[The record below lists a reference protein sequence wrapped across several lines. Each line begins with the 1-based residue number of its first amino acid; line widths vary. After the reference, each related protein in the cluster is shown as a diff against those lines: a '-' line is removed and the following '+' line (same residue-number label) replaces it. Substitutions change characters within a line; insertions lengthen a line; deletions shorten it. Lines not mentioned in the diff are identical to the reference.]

1 MPTVKELH
9 AELKAK
15 GIKGYSGKSK
25 AQLEAMLGGGKKLTP
40 TEELE
45 ASIPKLKAA
54 VEAMMKPSVAKVIKA
69 AKPIAPHGLP
79 VAVTATAKAPV
90 RKPAPAAP
98 AAPAAVPAPSKKEP
112 EKKAKHLVSGDIEDY
127 LHRLV
132 KIYAV
137 EEGLA
142 SDLGDGKGEADQWLE
157 KINEKGEYN
166 DYEAE
171 AIQSFG
177 GHDSVADKIMAY
189 YTKKGYSEKSIIDA
203 MKHMDEQ
210 YTMFDKYTK
219 KEPEKKAAAYNPF
232 DDEEE
237 VVKAPVVKPVSA
249 PVAES
254 KKGTKKEGYVESGM
268 SVIDIHKP
276 VPGIPVEA
284 TRDVLKK
291 PEDAIKI
298 RKFIT
303 RPPKDATLQTLQKF
317 AVTHLIEPY
326 TTKHKTKSGL
336 RAFIEEKLNNTRHLA
351 FLYNHNRY
359 AHSGGYSKAHSAK

>member
-25 AQLEAMLGGGKKLTP
+25 AELEAMLGGGKKLTP
-40 TEELE
+40 TEKLE

-54 VEAMMKPSVAKVIKA
+54 VEAMMKPSVAKVVKA

-127 LHRLV
+127 LHRLI

-142 SDLGDGKGEADQWLE
+142 SDLGGGKGEADQWLE

-219 KEPEKKAAAYNPF
+219 KAKAYNPF
-232 DDEEE
+232 DEEEE
-237 VVKAPVVKPVSA
+237 VVEAPVVKPVSSAA
-249 PVAES
+249 P
-254 KKGTKKEGYVESGM
+254 GPKKEYHPTFGSGRPFTFP
-268 SVIDIHKP
+268 K
-276 VPGIPVEA
+276 EA
-284 TRDVLKK
+284 TLKTV
-291 PEDAIKI
+291 
-298 RKFIT
+298 RTFIT
-303 RPPKDATLQTLQKF
+303 VPPKSATLETLRQF
-317 AVTHLIEPY
+317 ARDHDIYRSGKEA
-326 TTKHKTKSGL
+326 KTKVML
-336 RAFIEEKLNNTRHLA
+336 RAYIEKMLDDPN
-351 FLYNHNRY
+351 FLKHIYFTHR
-359 AHSGGYSKAHSAK
+359 AK